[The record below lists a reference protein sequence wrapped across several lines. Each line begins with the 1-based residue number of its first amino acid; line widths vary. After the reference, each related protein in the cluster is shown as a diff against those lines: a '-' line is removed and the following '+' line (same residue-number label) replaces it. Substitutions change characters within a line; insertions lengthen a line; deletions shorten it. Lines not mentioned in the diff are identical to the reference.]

1 MFVADPDTVDQTL
14 ELRCRAAL
22 VTEPRLEH
30 TPVKNRDR
38 YDDDREHW
46 TDGRSSFRA
55 RRRSTS
61 ISPRHAGHEHRIG
74 PECRSPSGRVFSHS
88 SRRQQNTRGRS
99 TSRSPPRKRIKSNQD
114 VSEREALLRSIQK
127 LRRERNMACEL
138 ERSLH
143 RELDL
148 ITDADEHNSSAFLQQ
163 QIDIWVGKAEQ
174 SGKQVQDLEQ
184 QICSA
189 IDSHAKETSS
199 VVPNGTPQVLRAP
212 SSMRC

>member
-1 MFVADPDTVDQTL
+1 M
-14 ELRCRAAL
+14 
-22 VTEPRLEH
+22 
-30 TPVKNRDR
+30 
-38 YDDDREHW
+38 
-46 TDGRSSFRA
+46 
-55 RRRSTS
+55 
-61 ISPRHAGHEHRIG
+61 
-74 PECRSPSGRVFSHS
+74 
-88 SRRQQNTRGRS
+88 
-99 TSRSPPRKRIKSNQD
+99 
-114 VSEREALLRSIQK
+114 SEREALLRSIQK

-174 SGKQVQDLEQ
+174 SGKRVQDLEQ

-199 VVPNGTPQVLRAP
+199 VVPNGTPQVLGAP